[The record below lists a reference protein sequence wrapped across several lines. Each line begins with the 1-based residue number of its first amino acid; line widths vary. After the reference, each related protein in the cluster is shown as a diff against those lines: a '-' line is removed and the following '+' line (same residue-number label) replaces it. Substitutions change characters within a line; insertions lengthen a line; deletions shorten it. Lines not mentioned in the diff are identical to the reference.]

1 MAFASPR
8 NPIYGVEVDHQSLI
22 DLRLDARLL
31 KLDLS
36 KGARSILAGQHHSR
50 FRGRG
55 MDYAESRHYQPGDD
69 ARSIDWRV
77 TARTGQTHTKVY
89 IEERERPV
97 FILGDFSASLFF
109 GTKDSFKSVLAA
121 RAAALLAWTAVQ
133 NGDRLGGVLQ
143 VDNRIIDLKPKAGR
157 RGALAMVNALVRA
170 TRQTNTRFAG
180 SRLNPALQ
188 HLNVVVHPGSLV
200 LIFSD
205 FCKIDRQTHQYL
217 SSIRQHNDLVACQV
231 LDPIEINPPGSGR
244 YPITDGASAEQTA
257 VIDTTLKTTRRKYR
271 EYFTRQQAQLRE
283 LALSLK
289 IPVFHLVNGDN
300 PTRVV
305 AEVFGKQSRAP
316 AGHGG

>member
-1 MAFASPR
+1 MD
-8 NPIYGVEVDHQSLI
+8 GVEVDNQSLI
-22 DLRLDARLL
+22 GLRLDARLL

-55 MDYAESRHYQPGDD
+55 MDYAESRQYQPGDD
-69 ARSIDWRV
+69 VRSIDWRV

-157 RGALAMVNALVRA
+157 RGALAMVNALAHA
-170 TRQTNTRFAG
+170 TQHRNTRFSD
-180 SRLNPALQ
+180 SRLNRALQ
-188 HLNVVVHPGSLV
+188 HLSVVVHPGSLV
-200 LIFSD
+200 LVFSD
-205 FCKIDRQTHQYL
+205 FYQIDRQTHQYL
-217 SSIRQHNDLVACQV
+217 ASIRQHNDLVACQI
-231 LDPIEINPPGSGR
+231 LDPIEIRPPDSGQ
-244 YPITDGASAEQTA
+244 YKITGGVSMKQTA
-257 VIDTTLKTTRRKYR
+257 VIDTTLKTTRFKYKD
-271 EYFTRQQAQLRE
+271 YFAQRQSQLHT
-283 LALSLK
+283 LASSLK
-289 IPVFHLVNGDN
+289 IPLFHLVNGDN
-300 PTRVV
+300 PTRVL
-305 AEVFGKQSRAP
+305 AEVFGR
-316 AGHGG
+316 